1 MNALIA
7 QLKYRSKAVVVAV
20 AAILS
25 AAAYQALQD
34 PKVQAAVVHLVAPQY
49 QSIAILII
57 GAIVTAIVHEIPR
70 GEKPTPKSSEAPVTE
85 LAESPS
91 TTMIPTINNNH

>member
-25 AAAYQALQD
+25 AAAVAALQD
-34 PKVQAAVVHLVAPQY
+34 PTIQSTVVHLVPAQY
-49 QSIAILII
+49 QPIAVLII
-57 GAIVTAIVHEIPR
+57 GAIVTAVVHQVR
-70 GEKPTPKSSEAPVTE
+70 LGSKPVPTVTEAPVTE
-85 LAESPS
+85 LSDAPS
-91 TTMIPTINNNH
+91 TTMINTINTNH